1 MNRNYEYWLSYEGL
15 DEDTRRELESISGDE
30 AEIEAR
36 FALPMRFGT
45 AGLRSVM
52 GAGISRMNVYTV
64 GQTTQALANLINA
77 TEGSRSVAISYDSR
91 NNSALFAKTAAE
103 VLAGNGIHVYIYG
116 SLHPT
121 PCLSFAVLELG
132 CTAGINITA
141 SHNPKE
147 YNGYKVYWSDGAQ
160 LPPEHADTV
169 SREAEKTDIFRDV
182 KKADFDRARD
192 GGLIT
197 VIGDDIDEKF
207 MSAVLDCRI
216 DREVTASYGNSV
228 GIVYTPL
235 HGTGYRLV
243 PEVLKRAGIT
253 NLRVVESQSRPDGN
267 FPTVAVPNPESKD
280 CFAEAIDLVLRDGK
294 DCDLIIATDPDAD
307 RVGAVVKDSNGLFTP
322 LNGNQIGALLV
333 DYIIKARK
341 SKGCLPQNAC
351 AVKSVVSS
359 ELFTEI
365 CRKNGVEPVNVL
377 TGFKYIGEKIAEYER
392 TKEHSFI
399 FGYEES
405 CGFLSA
411 GYVRD
416 KDAVAGSLLI
426 AEMASY
432 YKSRGMTVYAALNAL
447 YDEYGRYGEK
457 VLSIKVG
464 GVDPMAEM
472 NARMD
477 ELRTNLFA
485 VIASSAVTKVRD
497 YLSGTVID
505 ANTGDTSDTGL
516 PKTDML
522 YFELEDGTNVIVR
535 PSGTEPK
542 IKVYILAKGSDES
555 SLSAKLEEYSSFMK
569 AFFD

>member
-216 DREVTASYGNSV
+216 DREVTAKYGNSV

-267 FPTVAVPNPESKD
+267 FPTVAVPNPENKD

>member
-216 DREVTASYGNSV
+216 DREVTAKYGNSV

-267 FPTVAVPNPESKD
+267 FPTVAVPNPENKD

-497 YLSGTVID
+497 YLSGSVID

>member
-169 SREAEKTDIFRDV
+169 SHEAEKTDIFRDV

-267 FPTVAVPNPESKD
+267 FPTVAVPNPENKD

-307 RVGAVVKDSNGLFTP
+307 RVGAVVKDSNGLFAP

-497 YLSGTVID
+497 YLSGSVID

>member
-1 MNRNYEYWLSYEGL
+1 M
-15 DEDTRRELESISGDE
+15 
-30 AEIEAR
+30 
-36 FALPMRFGT
+36 
-45 AGLRSVM
+45 
-52 GAGISRMNVYTV
+52 
-64 GQTTQALANLINA
+64 
-77 TEGSRSVAISYDSR
+77 
-91 NNSALFAKTAAE
+91 
-103 VLAGNGIHVYIYG
+103 
-116 SLHPT
+116 
-121 PCLSFAVLELG
+121 
-132 CTAGINITA
+132 
-141 SHNPKE
+141 
-147 YNGYKVYWSDGAQ
+147 
-160 LPPEHADTV
+160 
-169 SREAEKTDIFRDV
+169 

-267 FPTVAVPNPESKD
+267 FPTVAVPNPENKD

-497 YLSGTVID
+497 YLSGSVID

>member
-497 YLSGTVID
+497 YLSGSVID

>member
-267 FPTVAVPNPESKD
+267 FPTVAVPNPENKD

-477 ELRTNLFA
+477 ELRTNLFDD
-485 VIASSAVTKVRD
+485 IASSAVTKVRD

>member
-267 FPTVAVPNPESKD
+267 FPTVAVPNPENKD

-307 RVGAVVKDSNGLFTP
+307 RVGAVVKDSNGLFAP

>member
-267 FPTVAVPNPESKD
+267 FPTVAVPNPENKD

-392 TKEHSFI
+392 TKEHTFI

>member
-267 FPTVAVPNPESKD
+267 FPTVAVPNPENKD

-307 RVGAVVKDSNGLFTP
+307 RVGAVVKDSNGLFAP

-416 KDAVAGSLLI
+416 KDAVAGSQLI

>member
-267 FPTVAVPNPESKD
+267 FPTVAVPNPENKD

>member
-77 TEGSRSVAISYDSR
+77 TEVSRSVAISYDSR

-267 FPTVAVPNPESKD
+267 FPTVAVPNPENKD

-307 RVGAVVKDSNGLFTP
+307 RVGAVVKDSNGLFAP

>member
-216 DREVTASYGNSV
+216 DREVTAKYGNSV

-267 FPTVAVPNPESKD
+267 VPTVAVPNPENKD

-341 SKGCLPQNAC
+341 SKGCLPPNAC

>member
-267 FPTVAVPNPESKD
+267 FPTVAVPNPENKD

-307 RVGAVVKDSNGLFTP
+307 RVGAVVKDSNGLFAP

-497 YLSGTVID
+497 YLSGSVID

>member
-243 PEVLKRAGIT
+243 PEVLKRADIT

-267 FPTVAVPNPESKD
+267 FPTVAVPNPENKD

-497 YLSGTVID
+497 YLSGSVID

>member
-169 SREAEKTDIFRDV
+169 SREAEKTDLFRDV

-192 GGLIT
+192 CGLIT

-267 FPTVAVPNPESKD
+267 FPTVAVPNPENKD

-307 RVGAVVKDSNGLFTP
+307 RVGAVVKDSNGLFAP

-497 YLSGTVID
+497 YLSGSVID

>member
-192 GGLIT
+192 CGLIT

-267 FPTVAVPNPESKD
+267 FPTVAVPNPENKD

-307 RVGAVVKDSNGLFTP
+307 RVGAVVKDSNGLFAP

-365 CRKNGVEPVNVL
+365 CRKNGVERSTCSPDSN
-377 TGFKYIGEKIAEYER
+377 I
-392 TKEHSFI
+392 
-399 FGYEES
+399 
-405 CGFLSA
+405 
-411 GYVRD
+411 
-416 KDAVAGSLLI
+416 
-426 AEMASY
+426 
-432 YKSRGMTVYAALNAL
+432 
-447 YDEYGRYGEK
+447 
-457 VLSIKVG
+457 
-464 GVDPMAEM
+464 
-472 NARMD
+472 
-477 ELRTNLFA
+477 
-485 VIASSAVTKVRD
+485 
-497 YLSGTVID
+497 
-505 ANTGDTSDTGL
+505 
-516 PKTDML
+516 
-522 YFELEDGTNVIVR
+522 
-535 PSGTEPK
+535 
-542 IKVYILAKGSDES
+542 
-555 SLSAKLEEYSSFMK
+555 
-569 AFFD
+569 

>member
-36 FALPMRFGT
+36 FALPMIFGT

>member
-15 DEDTRRELESISGDE
+15 DEDTRRELEAISGDE

-267 FPTVAVPNPESKD
+267 FPTVAVPNPENKD

>member
-307 RVGAVVKDSNGLFTP
+307 RVGAVVKDSNGLFAP

>member
-132 CTAGINITA
+132 CTAGLNITA

-267 FPTVAVPNPESKD
+267 FPTVAVPNPENKD

>member
-228 GIVYTPL
+228 GILYTSL

-267 FPTVAVPNPESKD
+267 FPTVAVPNPENKD

-307 RVGAVVKDSNGLFTP
+307 RVGAVVKDSNGLFAP

>member
-160 LPPEHADTV
+160 LPPEHADTG

-267 FPTVAVPNPESKD
+267 FPTVAVPNPENKD

-497 YLSGTVID
+497 YLSGSVID

>member
-216 DREVTASYGNSV
+216 DREVTAKYGNSV

-267 FPTVAVPNPESKD
+267 FPTVAVPNPENKD

-392 TKEHSFI
+392 TKEHTFI

-416 KDAVAGSLLI
+416 KDAVAGSMLI

>member
-267 FPTVAVPNPESKD
+267 FPTVAVPNPENKD

-307 RVGAVVKDSNGLFTP
+307 RVGAVVKDSNGLLAP

>member
-116 SLHPT
+116 ILHPT

-267 FPTVAVPNPESKD
+267 FPTVAVPNPENKD

-497 YLSGTVID
+497 YLSGSVID

>member
-307 RVGAVVKDSNGLFTP
+307 RVGAVVKDSNGLFAP

-497 YLSGTVID
+497 YLSGSVID

>member
-182 KKADFDRARD
+182 KKADFDRARG

-267 FPTVAVPNPESKD
+267 FPTVAVPNPENKD

-307 RVGAVVKDSNGLFTP
+307 RVGAVVKDSNGLFAP

-497 YLSGTVID
+497 YLSGSVID

>member
-267 FPTVAVPNPESKD
+267 FPTVLK
-280 CFAEAIDLVLRDGK
+280 DGK
-294 DCDLIIATDPDAD
+294 VCDLIIATDPDAD
-307 RVGAVVKDSNGLFTP
+307 RVGAVVKDSNGLFAP

>member
-52 GAGISRMNVYTV
+52 GVGISRMNVYTV

-267 FPTVAVPNPESKD
+267 FPTVAVPNPENKD

>member
-132 CTAGINITA
+132 CTAGTNITA

-267 FPTVAVPNPESKD
+267 FPTVAVPNPENKD

-307 RVGAVVKDSNGLFTP
+307 RVGAVVKDSNGLFAP

>member
-192 GGLIT
+192 CGLIT

-267 FPTVAVPNPESKD
+267 FPTVAVPNPENKD

-307 RVGAVVKDSNGLFTP
+307 RVGAVVKDSNGLFAP

>member
-216 DREVTASYGNSV
+216 DREVTAKYGNSV

-267 FPTVAVPNPESKD
+267 FPTVAVPNPENKD

-307 RVGAVVKDSNGLFTP
+307 RVGAVVKDSNGLFAP

>member
-267 FPTVAVPNPESKD
+267 FPTVAVPNPENKD

-307 RVGAVVKDSNGLFTP
+307 RVGAVVKDSNGLFAP

-477 ELRTNLFA
+477 ELRTNLFS

>member
-267 FPTVAVPNPESKD
+267 FPTVAVPNPENKD

-307 RVGAVVKDSNGLFTP
+307 RVGAVVKDSNGLFAP

-392 TKEHSFI
+392 TKEHTFI

-497 YLSGTVID
+497 YLSGSVID

>member
-267 FPTVAVPNPESKD
+267 FPTVAVPNPENKD

-351 AVKSVVSS
+351 AVKSVASS

-497 YLSGTVID
+497 YLSGSVID

>member
-216 DREVTASYGNSV
+216 DREVTAKYGNSV

-267 FPTVAVPNPESKD
+267 FPTVAVPNPENKD

-505 ANTGDTSDTGL
+505 ANTGETSDTGL

>member
-1 MNRNYEYWLSYEGL
+1 M
-15 DEDTRRELESISGDE
+15 
-30 AEIEAR
+30 
-36 FALPMRFGT
+36 
-45 AGLRSVM
+45 
-52 GAGISRMNVYTV
+52 
-64 GQTTQALANLINA
+64 
-77 TEGSRSVAISYDSR
+77 
-91 NNSALFAKTAAE
+91 
-103 VLAGNGIHVYIYG
+103 
-116 SLHPT
+116 
-121 PCLSFAVLELG
+121 
-132 CTAGINITA
+132 
-141 SHNPKE
+141 
-147 YNGYKVYWSDGAQ
+147 
-160 LPPEHADTV
+160 
-169 SREAEKTDIFRDV
+169 
-182 KKADFDRARD
+182 
-192 GGLIT
+192 
-197 VIGDDIDEKF
+197 
-207 MSAVLDCRI
+207 
-216 DREVTASYGNSV
+216 
-228 GIVYTPL
+228 
-235 HGTGYRLV
+235 
-243 PEVLKRAGIT
+243 LKRAGIT

-267 FPTVAVPNPESKD
+267 FPTVAVPNPENKD

-307 RVGAVVKDSNGLFTP
+307 RVGAVVKDSNGLFAP

-497 YLSGTVID
+497 YLSGSVID

>member
-267 FPTVAVPNPESKD
+267 FPTVAVPNPENKD

-505 ANTGDTSDTGL
+505 ANPGDTSDTGL

>member
-267 FPTVAVPNPESKD
+267 FPTVAVPNPENKD

-497 YLSGTVID
+497 YLSGSVID